1 MLKDKETTGAWIV
14 HHGRK
19 LVLDANGAAE
29 FPAIDEAAKASTLLA
44 KFSQADD
51 AEIPMA
57 EVKGIATASGLNPR
71 HELAG
76 LLDLLERKKLL
87 QRTDNSV
94 VVLGITTRAALGHAA
109 EIYKEADPSA
119 YEDAA
124 ITLAEMASES
134 PVRRNE
140 IEEKIG
146 DIHRLSSVQISDFIS
161 RAMDIGF
168 VDHEGD
174 KNDSLLFNGNLFRRG
189 SVEKASR
196 VLGSLSQGEQRLL
209 GEVQAKLQLVGC
221 LGFKEVEQILG
232 MPLFE
237 KIIAAG
243 LFDLNEVN
251 NEDGSHIYV
260 TSPSSFHK
268 FVDPLIDDCFDM
280 AKSLVAALV
289 YGMTS
294 RQAGQGRIQ
303 DLPALLR
310 KLVAGFEVGPT
321 TSIGEDYRV
330 LEIARVVKTRQDL
343 SRPGRFYLRLVKR
356 EVGELALQVLTQ
368 GNANEV
374 AIAELASAPMSS
386 YIGPEE
392 NRRSV
397 RKRQNGMSRQKTRD
411 VLEAVRGGRAIR

>member
-19 LVLDANGAAE
+19 LVLDTNGAAE
-29 FPAIDEAAKASTLLA
+29 FPAIDEAAKASSLLA
-44 KFSQADD
+44 KFSQSEDT
-51 AEIPMA
+51 EIPMA
-57 EVKGIATASGLNPR
+57 EVKAIATASGLNPR
-71 HELAG
+71 HELTG
-76 LLDLLERKKLL
+76 LLGLLEKKKLLER
-87 QRTDNSV
+87 TEDSV

-109 EIYKEADPSA
+109 EIYREAEPSA
-119 YEDAA
+119 FEDAA
-124 ITLAEMASES
+124 ITLAEIASES
-134 PVRRNE
+134 PVRRRE
-140 IEEKIG
+140 IEGKVG
-146 DIHRLSSVQISDFIS
+146 DLHELSKAQTSDFID
-161 RAMDIGF
+161 RAIDIGF
-168 VDHEGD
+168 IDHEGE

-196 VLGSLSQGEQRLL
+196 VLASLSQSEQRLL
-209 GEVQAKLQLVGC
+209 SEVQEKLQTVGC
-221 LGFKEVEQILG
+221 MSLKEFEHILG
-232 MPLFE
+232 CQLFE
-237 KIIAAG
+237 KVIAAG

-251 NEDGSHIYV
+251 NEEGSHIYV

-294 RQAGQGRIQ
+294 RQSAQGRIQ
-303 DLPALLR
+303 ALPALLR
-310 KLVAGFEVGPT
+310 KLISGYAVGPT

-330 LEIARVVKTRQDL
+330 LEIARVVKTSQDP
-343 SRPGRFYLRLVKR
+343 SRPGRFYLRLLKR

-368 GNANEV
+368 GNANEI

-392 NRRSV
+392 SRVSV
-397 RKRQNGMSRQKTRD
+397 RRRQNGMSRQKTRD
-411 VLEAVRGGRAIR
+411 VLEAVRGGRTI